1 MSLSR
6 RRFLAASAAVPLFA
20 PSLALAQAKEFRLGL
35 ITPNGHSWNKAAL
48 KLGDDLKAATNG
60 RLTMTVFH
68 SGQLGNEPAMMQQL
82 QSGALDM
89 GFIQAAELGSRVP
102 HIAAIN
108 APYIVRSTPSVAKFV
123 RHPAAI
129 KLFEVLPQETG
140 TIGFGWGITGMRAI
154 FSSKD
159 LTGLADIKGMKLR
172 INPTPVYRDFY
183 SSLGAAP
190 TPIPTPQVFDAMANG
205 QVDGLEADLEF
216 SWNQR
221 FDKVCEGHPADE
233 RRLHADGGG
242 RLRPRLAVVAG
253 GRPGADHQDRQV
265 DARRADRRT
274 GRQRAQADREL
285 QERADPDP
293 PGPARRYR
301 GRHCRVRQD
310 LAAQGAR
317 SRRAAQGRRDA
328 LIPPPSSSSQSPA
341 DRTRP
346 PENSNRSQT
355 MSPRISWEGVFP
367 AVTTQFN
374 DDLSLNID
382 ATAKVMDGLIRDGV
396 SGLIVCGSVGEN
408 TSLERKEKIAIMETA
423 KSVAAG
429 RVPVLCGI
437 AEFTTAF
444 AVETAKEAARVGI
457 DGVMVMPALVYSSKP
472 HETAAH
478 FRSVATAT
486 DLPVMLYN
494 NPPIYK
500 NDVTP
505 DILAT
510 LADVETVVCFKDS
523 SGDTRRF
530 IDTRNMV
537 GDRFVLFAGL
547 DDVIVESVAMGAVGW
562 VSGMSNAFPREGETL
577 FRLAKAGR
585 YAEAM
590 PLYEWF
596 MPLLH
601 LDARPD
607 LVQCIKLCE
616 HIMGRGTALTRPPRL
631 ALLPHEKA
639 EVEAMMAKAL
649 KNRPLLPNVG

>member
-1 MSLSR
+1 MSR
-6 RRFLAASAAVPLFA
+6 RV
-20 PSLALAQAKEFRLGL
+20 
-35 ITPNGHSWNKAAL
+35 
-48 KLGDDLKAATNG
+48 
-60 RLTMTVFH
+60 
-68 SGQLGNEPAMMQQL
+68 
-82 QSGALDM
+82 
-89 GFIQAAELGSRVP
+89 
-102 HIAAIN
+102 
-108 APYIVRSTPSVAKFV
+108 
-123 RHPAAI
+123 
-129 KLFEVLPQETG
+129 
-140 TIGFGWGITGMRAI
+140 
-154 FSSKD
+154 
-159 LTGLADIKGMKLR
+159 
-172 INPTPVYRDFY
+172 
-183 SSLGAAP
+183 
-190 TPIPTPQVFDAMANG
+190 
-205 QVDGLEADLEF
+205 
-216 SWNQR
+216 
-221 FDKVCEGHPADE
+221 
-233 RRLHADGGG
+233 
-242 RLRPRLAVVAG
+242 
-253 GRPGADHQDRQV
+253 
-265 DARRADRRT
+265 
-274 GRQRAQADREL
+274 
-285 QERADPDP
+285 
-293 PGPARRYR
+293 
-301 GRHCRVRQD
+301 
-310 LAAQGAR
+310 
-317 SRRAAQGRRDA
+317 
-328 LIPPPSSSSQSPA
+328 
-341 DRTRP
+341 
-346 PENSNRSQT
+346 
-355 MSPRISWEGVFP
+355 SWEGVFP
-367 AVTTQFN
+367 AVTTQFH
-374 DDLSLNID
+374 DDLSLDIE

-408 TSLERKEKIAIMETA
+408 ASLERKEKVAIMETA

-429 RVPVLCGI
+429 RVPVLSGI

-478 FRSVATAT
+478 FRAVASAT

-505 DILAT
+505 DILAS

-585 YAEAM
+585 LAEAM

-616 HIMGRGTALTRPPRL
+616 RIMGRGTALTRPPRL
-631 ALLPHEKA
+631 ALLPQEKA

-649 KNRPLLPNVG
+649 RSRPRLPDVGLKAA